1 MSEPTTTIPDHH
13 QCRHLKMDGVRCGR
27 GIPLGHT
34 YCYHHRVNRDP
45 SFVRHHGSFRVPLL
59 EDVSSLQVTATA
71 AIHGMLNKSLDPR
84 ETRTILYGVQVAS
97 GLLRVDLAEKRWLA
111 ESGQAIPEPVTRFVV
126 QGHERLAVDDTPQ
139 HHAGSEKEGSEAADL
154 PAEQRPCS
162 TLDPEEDF
170 YTPEFC
176 RRADKGMRV
185 PLPPP
190 GKLDPLGSH
199 WPCPY
204 RFEHC
209 KGRGHNLSCHYCSG
223 RVRWA
228 DNHPGEPDP
237 GAPGPL
243 PTVNV
248 NWRLVP
254 VPPAPQPALPAPTPE
269 PQPVPEPETWVPG
282 VTPLTDSEEWIDA
295 LTPLPDPDPDPVPD
309 PNLVPVLV
317 ASADP
322 QPQAPSHQLPAPDS
336 RLPAPD
342 ITFAHQQNQKL
353 PHPMPQG
360 GTHPTGHPVR
370 STGPRITCR
379 ARSPYL
385 RPVEPAHDRSPQPYN
400 SQSAPSL
407 HSDPPPQAP
416 PSEPC
421 PPFPRNNSHS
431 GCRHPSRSIARW
443 RATARPSAPRAQA
456 CSLAQTLPSIRCG
469 YTATKH
475 RSKPD
480 CPDNVQRSQQTT
492 DPWPLP

>member
-59 EDVSSLQVTATA
+59 EDVSALQVTATA
-71 AIHGMLNKSLDPR
+71 AIHALLNKALDAR
-84 ETRTILYGVQVAS
+84 EVRTILYGVKVS
-97 GLLRVDLAEKRWLA
+97 TGLLNFDLAQKRWFA
-111 ESGQAIPEPVTRFVV
+111 KTGQTIPEPVTDFTVED
-126 QGHERLAVDDTPQ
+126 HEHLAVDDP
-139 HHAGSEKEGSEAADL
+139 L
-154 PAEQRPCS
+154 PADTPVSVPCS
-162 TLDPEEDF
+162 TIDPEEDF

-209 KGRGHNLSCHYCSG
+209 DGPGHRATCHYCSG

-228 DNHPGEPDP
+228 DTHPGEPDP

-243 PTVNV
+243 PTVNL

-254 VPPAPQPALPAPTPE
+254 KPSPAPAPAPPAPQPALPAPTPE
-269 PQPVPEPETWVPG
+269 PQPVPEPEIRVPG
-282 VTPLTDSEEWIDA
+282 LTPLTDSEEWIDA

-322 QPQAPSHQLPAPDS
+322 QPQAPSHQP
-336 RLPAPD
+336 PAPD

-353 PHPMPQG
+353 PHPMPPFFDIDPSFRREVVAVAPCYIDQ
-360 GTHPTGHPVR
+360 PEQEYSR
-370 STGPRITCR
+370 CR
-379 ARSPYL
+379 
-385 RPVEPAHDRSPQPYN
+385 
-400 SQSAPSL
+400 
-407 HSDPPPQAP
+407 
-416 PSEPC
+416 
-421 PPFPRNNSHS
+421 
-431 GCRHPSRSIARW
+431 
-443 RATARPSAPRAQA
+443 T
-456 CSLAQTLPSIRCG
+456 
-469 YTATKH
+469 
-475 RSKPD
+475 
-480 CPDNVQRSQQTT
+480 
-492 DPWPLP
+492 